1 MSFLSRWRT
10 ATSDKKTMY
19 CRLCQQNQSFGTTPF
34 YRETPLLESSTTS
47 SDKSIRISY
56 KMESFQPSGSFKD
69 RGISHMILELLKRE
83 KVTKIICSSGG
94 NAGHA
99 VATAGQK
106 LNVPVDVFVPVT
118 TLPMMIVKLRKKG
131 AEVFV
136 GGANWNEADAKA
148 RVALSNTKGSIF
160 IPPYDDPLI
169 WEGNSSIVAELLRAY
184 EGKPPPDAIVLSVGG
199 GGLLAGVQIGVNRVG
214 WHRTIIFGV
223 ETEGAASFAAGKCPS
238 PPPPPPLVLFLYC
251 S

>member
-1 MSFLSRWRT
+1 M
-10 ATSDKKTMY
+10 
-19 CRLCQQNQSFGTTPF
+19 
-34 YRETPLLESSTTS
+34 
-47 SDKSIRISY
+47 ISY

-106 LNVPVDVFVPVT
+106 INIPVDVFVPVT
-118 TLPMMIVKLRKKG
+118 TLSMMIEKLRKKG

-148 RVALSNTKGSIF
+148 RVSLSTTKGSIF

-169 WEGNSSIVAELLRAY
+169 WEGNSSIVTELLRAY
-184 EGKPPPDAIVLSVGG
+184 EGKPPPDAIILSVGG
-199 GGLLAGVQIGVNRVG
+199 GGLLAGVQLGVKRVG
-214 WHRTIIFGV
+214 WHQTIIFGV
-223 ETEGAASFAAGKCPS
+223 ETEGAASFAAGRCPTPPPS
-238 PPPPPPLVLFLYC
+238 PLMLTVPQFEPLPILTSIDPSFLSKKSWSRC
-251 S
+251 EAGQDINHS